1 VNGTVRTIARMK
13 ALLEHA
19 LAALQEGKTEIAE
32 RLVLEA
38 HAALH
43 DLVDEMLFHGEWVE
57 EEA

>member
-1 VNGTVRTIARMK
+1 MNGTVHTIARMK

-43 DLVDEMLFHGEWVE
+43 DLVDKMLFHGEWVE

>member
-1 VNGTVRTIARMK
+1 MNGTVRTIARMK

-19 LAALQEGKTEIAE
+19 LTALREGKTETAE
-32 RLVLEA
+32 KLVLEA

-57 EEA
+57 EEP

>member
-1 VNGTVRTIARMK
+1 MNGTVHTIARMK
-13 ALLEHA
+13 TLLEHA

-38 HAALH
+38 HAELH
-43 DLVDEMLFHGEWVE
+43 ALVDEMLFHGEWVE